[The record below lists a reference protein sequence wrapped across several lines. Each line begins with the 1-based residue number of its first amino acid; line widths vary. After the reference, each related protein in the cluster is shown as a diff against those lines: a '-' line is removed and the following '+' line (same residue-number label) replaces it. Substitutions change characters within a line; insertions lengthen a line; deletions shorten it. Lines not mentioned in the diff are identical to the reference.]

1 MLSSARSRPSRQ
13 SFVTVHPTLYRSD
26 ICHPRWLPMRK
37 ILVHWSEVCQQ
48 MRYERAER
56 VDKLACLEDRLVAR
70 MHPR

>member
-1 MLSSARSRPSRQ
+1 
-13 SFVTVHPTLYRSD
+13 
-26 ICHPRWLPMRK
+26 MRK